1 MAWRMA
7 HLKIPVERLVVS
19 GFRSPVLPCSETSL
33 YRLPRRQLRAE
44 LAARFGIAPGD
55 GAEWAGAAVEEA
67 LRADLAACDTYRHA
81 HTDRL
86 AVPIDVLHMRADP
99 SVTPHELRSE
109 ARRVGKE
116 CV

>member
-1 MAWRMA
+1 MRISDWS
-7 HLKIPVERLVVS
+7 LDVCSSDLLVVS

-67 LRADLAACDTYRHA
+67 LRADLEACDTYRHA

-86 AVPIDVLHMRADP
+86 AVPIDVLHIDRK
-99 SVTPHELRSE
+99 STRLNSSH
-109 ARRVGKE
+109 
-116 CV
+116 